1 MKSNGWETEISPPG
15 RIAKQMVKSLSG
27 IKMLSILSHEDIL
40 SLLYSMENGK
50 SVKKVELFTKISK
63 MINKGRIL
71 RDKTRIVELLLNANM
86 IRLGME
92 LQCPICQQHSWYSIC
107 DIEYDVTCPKC
118 SGEYSVPSH
127 DPEKMKWAYR
137 TYGPFSLPSSAYGVY
152 SVLLT
157 LRFISQLLADRPVTP
172 MLSFMAKKDDINI
185 EVDLSFEKDLQAHL
199 NIVGKFMRI
208 LNKEKII
215 GKRDLMRRLHV
226 KKNKLESLLNW
237 AAADDSIE
245 IIKKSRNST
254 LIRLRVIATD
264 KEP

>member
-1 MKSNGWETEISPPG
+1 
-15 RIAKQMVKSLSG
+15 
-27 IKMLSILSHEDIL
+27 
-40 SLLYSMENGK
+40 
-50 SVKKVELFTKISK
+50 
-63 MINKGRIL
+63 
-71 RDKTRIVELLLNANM
+71 
-86 IRLGME
+86 
-92 LQCPICQQHSWYSIC
+92 
-107 DIEYDVTCPKC
+107 
-118 SGEYSVPSH
+118 
-127 DPEKMKWAYR
+127 
-137 TYGPFSLPSSAYGVY
+137 
-152 SVLLT
+152 
-157 LRFISQLLADRPVTP
+157 